1 MMKVTIPTSLKDIT
15 LRQYKKFLNISDNLK
30 ENDRFV
36 NAKLIEIFCKIPLE
50 QVMRLKLT
58 DSEEITDLIYKMFEE
73 KPALV
78 KHFKL
83 NNIEYGFHS
92 KLDDMSLGEYIDLDT
107 FIGDWENIE
116 KAMAVLYRP
125 VVSKLKGKYN
135 VAEYEVGK
143 EEAILDM
150 PMDCVMSSIFF
161 FVEFR
166 IGIIANYDELF
177 GQGGG
182 TSLDAVSQFST
193 KWGWYQSLYGLA
205 DGNVERIESITKLG
219 FHQCF
224 MMLAFMKDKSEV
236 EAKQMKKKFN

>member
-161 FVEFR
+161 LWNL
-166 IGIIANYDELF
+166 GLELS
-177 GQGGG
+177 QIM
-182 TSLDAVSQFST
+182 TNSLDKGEAQALTQFLNSQASGDGINRFTDSLTEMLNGLKVS
-193 KWGWYQSLYGLA
+193 L
-205 DGNVERIESITKLG
+205 N
-219 FHQCF
+219 
-224 MMLAFMKDKSEV
+224 
-236 EAKQMKKKFN
+236 